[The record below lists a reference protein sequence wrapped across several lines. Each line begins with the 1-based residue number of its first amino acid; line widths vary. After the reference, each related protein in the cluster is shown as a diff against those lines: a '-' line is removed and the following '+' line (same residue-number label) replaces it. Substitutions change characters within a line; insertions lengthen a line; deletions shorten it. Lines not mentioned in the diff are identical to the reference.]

1 MNPNLFETLNHAWGT
16 IGPRMQDA
24 GVRFAEFVGT
34 ERALIAFSGT
44 AALEA
49 ALRGLCGDD
58 PDAEVIAASYGDPRA
73 ASVAKAVG
81 AAVVFADIDY
91 ETGMLSP
98 ASVAKKLSPR
108 TKAVLVES
116 LGGSA
121 PDIAALG
128 GVCGAERL
136 VVWLPCGVG
145 TALSGG
151 FAAAV
156 YDLGASSAVNIGAG
170 ALAVN
175 DTALFSRMF
184 AYHNCG
190 RPFGERETLTFGSV
204 IIGGDLRVAEFP
216 CALLPDA
223 LAQAE
228 ALLAARRA
236 AYAKAASG
244 DWPCAGL
251 SPLRQSGVSSAA
263 ELWLG
268 CDRIRCGACHDPA
281 ARRGYTVLPAYE
293 PLHRRPLFGALA
305 DDDFP
310 NTCMAEV
317 GYLRIRL

>member
-1 MNPNLFETLNHAWGT
+1 MNSNLFDTLNHAWGT
-16 IGPRMQDA
+16 IGPRMLEA
-24 GVRFAEFVGT
+24 CVEFAAYVGT
-34 ERALIAFSGT
+34 AHALITFSGT

-49 ALRGLCGDD
+49 TLRGLCGDD

-73 ASVAKAVG
+73 ASVAKAIG
-81 AAVVFADIDY
+81 AKVVFADIDY
-91 ETGMLSP
+91 DTGMLSP
-98 ASVAKKLSPR
+98 ASTAKKLSPH

-116 LGGSA
+116 LGGNA
-121 PDIAALG
+121 PDITALG
-128 GVCGAERL
+128 GVCGAEKL
-136 VVWLPCGVG
+136 VIWLPCGVG

-156 YDLGASSAVNIGAG
+156 CDLGAASAVDIGAG

-175 DTALFSRMF
+175 DTALFSRIF

-190 RPFGERETLTFGSV
+190 RPFGERETLTFGNA

-228 ALLAARRA
+228 DRLAARRA

-251 SPLRQSGVSSAA
+251 SPLRQSGISSAA

-268 CDRIRCGACHDPA
+268 CDRIRCGACHAPA
-281 ARRGYTVLPAYE
+281 ARRGYTVLPTYE
-293 PLHRRPLFGALA
+293 PLHRKPLFGELA

-310 NTCMAEV
+310 NTCMAES